1 MKCFRVF
8 LWPVAVFSLASLV
21 VTAADDPDPREVEI
35 AVGRLLEQGHY
46 SRKKLDDSISR
57 QLLKNYLETLTLAE
71 VG

>member
-46 SRKKLDDSISR
+46 SRKKLDDSI
-57 QLLKNYLETLTLAE
+57 LA
-71 VG
+71 